1 MLDHSKADLPTMS
14 EARAC
19 GGLEATDLEATV
31 KTVACVGLA
40 VLDFVF
46 GIDKRP
52 DRGRKAF
59 ADSMT
64 VIGGGPAA
72 TAAAAVTRLNGN
84 GRFIGQIGQDVIGDL
99 IIEDFAQWG
108 VDTRRMRR
116 HPAAS
121 SPVST
126 ITVEADGERT
136 IINHT
141 DPRLLESADRV
152 TGADL
157 SGADAVLGDLLWPY
171 GALSAMEAAREL
183 GIPAVLDFDHV
194 RPGPLGGALSAPTH
208 IVFSAPALAE
218 LSGQSDPYSGLRSV
232 APQTESW
239 LAVTLGA
246 SGVLWL
252 DESGAA
258 QRFPAFEVAVADT
271 LGAGDVFH
279 GAFALAL
286 AEDRP
291 IADVIRRASAA
302 AALKCTRFGGRAGIP
317 TAEDVDAFLQ
327 QRS

>member
-1 MLDHSKADLPTMS
+1 M
-14 EARAC
+14 
-19 GGLEATDLEATV
+19 

-40 VLDFVF
+40 VLDIVF
-46 GIDKRP
+46 SIDERP

-59 ADSMT
+59 AESMT
-64 VIGGGPAA
+64 IVGGGPAA
-72 TAAAAVTRLNGN
+72 TAAAAVTRLDGK
-84 GRFIGQIGQDVIGDL
+84 GQFIGQVGHDVIGDL
-99 IIEDFAQWG
+99 IIEDFTRWG
-108 VDTRRMRR
+108 VDTGHIRR
-116 HPAAS
+116 HPSAS
-121 SPVST
+121 SPLST

-141 DPRLLESADRV
+141 DPRLLESAHQI

-157 SGADAVLGDLLWPY
+157 SEADAVLGDLLWPK
-171 GALSAMEAAREL
+171 GAVSAMDSARRL

-194 RPGPLGGALSAPTH
+194 RPGPLGGALTAPTH

-218 LSGQSDPYSGLRSV
+218 LSGRSDPAAGLRSV
-232 APQTESW
+232 AAQTSSW
-239 LAVTLGA
+239 IAVTLGEE
-246 SGVLWL
+246 GVRWM
-252 DESGAA
+252 DEAGFVTT
-258 QRFPAFEVAVADT
+258 FPAFRVDVADT

-286 AEDRP
+286 AENRP

-317 TAEDVDAFLQ
+317 TAREVEAFLR

>member
-1 MLDHSKADLPTMS
+1 MGSEPIVTHS
-14 EARAC
+14 EA
-19 GGLEATDLEATV
+19 LV

-46 GIDKRP
+46 GIGTRP

-84 GRFIGQIGQDVIGDL
+84 GYFIGQLGDDAVGDL
-99 IIEDFAQWG
+99 IIEDFAEWG
-108 VDTRRMRR
+108 VDTRRVRR
-116 HPAAS
+116 IGSAS

-136 IINHT
+136 IINFT
-141 DPRLLESADRV
+141 DPRLLDSGDRV
-152 TGADL
+152 GEEDL
-157 SGADAVLGDLLWPY
+157 SGADAVLGDLLWPT
-171 GALSAMEAAREL
+171 GALSAMEAARGL

-194 RPGPLGGALSAPTH
+194 RPGPIGAALTAPTH
-208 IVFSAPALAE
+208 IVFSAPALAD
-218 LSGQSDPYSGLRSV
+218 LSGERDPASSLRSV
-232 APQTESW
+232 SARTDAW
-239 LAVTLGA
+239 LAVTLGDA
-246 SGVLWL
+246 GVIWL
-252 DESGAA
+252 DESGGVR
-258 QRFPAFEVAVADT
+258 RFPAFDVDVADT

-279 GAFALAL
+279 GAFTLAL

-291 IADVIRRASAA
+291 IDEVVRRASAA

-317 TAEDVDAFLQ
+317 TADELDTFLRL
-327 QRS
+327 RS